1 MPTFDLVSQVINYAK
16 KTTLPEVAGK
26 VGEIGEKV
34 VNDRVEQNLYARVSS
49 GDFYENTF
57 GLRNN
62 SESFI
67 TSRNDNMGGKSGLET
82 DISINPVGDYPAD
95 TGGYDGQSQAEFIVS
110 WIENGHKGFY
120 KGIPIRYEGR
130 NIFKDAQKDLI
141 KGGFLKKSISDYLKS
156 IGYVISRAS
165 NVGKD

>member
-1 MPTFDLVSQVINYAK
+1 MPTFDTLSQLTNYVK
-16 KTTLPEVAGK
+16 KTTLREVAGK
-26 VGEIGEKV
+26 VSEIGEKV

-57 GLRNN
+57 GLRNA

-67 TSRNDNMGGKSGLET
+67 TNRNDNMGGKSGLET
-82 DISINPVGDYPAD
+82 NIFINPVGDYPAD
-95 TGGYDGQSQAEFIVS
+95 TGGYDGQSQSEFIVS
-110 WIENGHKGFY
+110 WLENGHKGFY
-120 KGIPIRYEGR
+120 KNVAINYEGR
-130 NIFKDAQKDLI
+130 DIFKDSHKDLI

-165 NVGKD
+165 NVGK